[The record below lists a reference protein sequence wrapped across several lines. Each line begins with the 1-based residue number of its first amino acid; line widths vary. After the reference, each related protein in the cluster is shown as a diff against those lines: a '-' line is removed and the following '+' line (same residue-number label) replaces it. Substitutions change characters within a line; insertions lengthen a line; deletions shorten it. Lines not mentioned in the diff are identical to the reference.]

1 VWCNV
6 TSTAYLC
13 RLHQEWKEVQ
23 EEVKEETEDKE
34 NVQEDTFS
42 KKQRG
47 TKRSFPMMGEQD
59 EEHCSLENR
68 REQERTGGEVLWSKI
83 DKGEMTHT

>member
-34 NVQEDTFS
+34 NVQEDIFS
-42 KKQRG
+42 KKKRE

-68 REQERTGGEVLWSKI
+68 REQETAEGRFYGAKLMKVR
-83 DKGEMTHT
+83 